1 MSAKV
6 KMHNGTPT
14 LFIDDKPVFAGY
26 LWSAPPTPEGF
37 PAAADARRFA
47 EAGLHL
53 YAFDVGMQGTP
64 PEWCGPGPGRA
75 EHWDFSSV
83 QARFGRVLD
92 ADPEARFHLR
102 VHLEATPRWWRELYP
117 EECELT
123 SRGERLC
130 QSFASLVWRE
140 QAKQFLR
147 AYIAHL
153 RSIGLGERV
162 IAYQVCAGT
171 TGEWVK
177 ESAMRA
183 YTGDYSEPMR
193 RHFRAWL
200 RLRYQENVA
209 ALRAAWADP
218 QVSFETAEVP
228 SEAEQLQATQG
239 LFRDPAVEQKTI
251 DYFTCLAELCGTL
264 AVEFCRTVKGA
275 SRGEALAGAFFGYLM
290 ELAWNASFFGEGKES
305 GYSAYQRSGHLG
317 LRWLLYNPYVDFIV
331 SPYSYGFRGIGGEGA
346 PMPPT
351 ESVRLHGKLYI
362 LEEDTRTHLSHH
374 DPDYGRLNT
383 LREAEAVLRRNLAWA
398 VTHGSGIW
406 WCGGGPGSKHINPE
420 EEPAF
425 RPLLRRFQE
434 IGTFA
439 LGLDRAPCAEI
450 AVLLDDESFFYESA
464 RNDLDLPLIFQQRLW
479 GLPRIGAPY
488 DAYLLEDFL
497 YGRLPPYKLYI
508 FLNPFHLDRFRR
520 EALARELRRDG
531 RVALWIY
538 APGYIREEPSLAHM
552 EELTGF
558 RFAKGSN
565 PWGPLMHLTDFTH
578 PITQGLNQEL
588 YWGTNNRLDPIF
600 HLDDPEAVVL
610 GQVVYS
616 LGRCKP
622 GMGVKVFPQW
632 TSIYIAAPN
641 VPAPVLRGI
650 ARYAGVHL
658 YSEAGDVLYATRQ
671 LLAVHTVSG
680 GERLFRLP
688 RKAEVIYELFT
699 AQLIAR
705 EADAFRVTLAPA
717 STALYYT
724 GEAGRLGL

>member
-209 ALRAAWADP
+209 ALRAAG
-218 QVSFETAEVP
+218 VP
-228 SEAEQLQATQG
+228 MAVATDLNPGTSPLRSLRLAMNMACTLFG
-239 LFRDPAVEQKTI
+239 LTP
-251 DYFTCLAELCGTL
+251 L
-264 AVEFCRTVKGA
+264 
-275 SRGEALAGAFFGYLM
+275 EALRGATVH
-290 ELAWNASFFGEGKES
+290 AA
-305 GYSAYQRSGHLG
+305 H
-317 LRWLLYNPYVDFIV
+317 
-331 SPYSYGFRGIGGEGA
+331 
-346 PMPPT
+346 
-351 ESVRLHGKLYI
+351 
-362 LEEDTRTHLSHH
+362 
-374 DPDYGRLNT
+374 
-383 LREAEAVLRRNLAWA
+383 
-398 VTHGSGIW
+398 
-406 WCGGGPGSKHINPE
+406 
-420 EEPAF
+420 
-425 RPLLRRFQE
+425 
-434 IGTFA
+434 A
-439 LGLDRAPCAEI
+439 LGLDDR
-450 AVLLDDESFFYESA
+450 
-464 RNDLDLPLIFQQRLW
+464 
-479 GLPRIGAPY
+479 
-488 DAYLLEDFL
+488 
-497 YGRLPPYKLYI
+497 GRLAPG
-508 FLNPFHLDRFRR
+508 
-520 EALARELRRDG
+520 LRADL
-531 RVALWIY
+531 ALWDVQH
-538 APGYIREEPSLAHM
+538 PDELA
-552 EELTGF
+552 
-558 RFAKGSN
+558 
-565 PWGPLMHLTDFTH
+565 
-578 PITQGLNQEL
+578 
-588 YWGTNNRLDPIF
+588 YWIGGALCN
-600 HLDDPEAVVL
+600 AVIA
-610 GQVVYS
+610 G
-616 LGRCKP
+616 
-622 GMGVKVFPQW
+622 GV
-632 TSIYIAAPN
+632 
-641 VPAPVLRGI
+641 R
-650 ARYAGVHL
+650 R
-658 YSEAGDVLYATRQ
+658 R
-671 LLAVHTVSG
+671 
-680 GERLFRLP
+680 
-688 RKAEVIYELFT
+688 
-699 AQLIAR
+699 
-705 EADAFRVTLAPA
+705 
-717 STALYYT
+717 
-724 GEAGRLGL
+724 